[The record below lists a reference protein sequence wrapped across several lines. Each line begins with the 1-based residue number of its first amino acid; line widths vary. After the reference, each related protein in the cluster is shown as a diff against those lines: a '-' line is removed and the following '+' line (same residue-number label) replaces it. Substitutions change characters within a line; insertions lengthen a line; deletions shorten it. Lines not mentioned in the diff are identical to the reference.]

1 MTEFITKM
9 RTAVKFAYDRKKFL
23 GYARQPKLKT
33 IEGEIIKSLIKH
45 GFVEDTEQSCFRSA
59 SRTDKGVSALCNVI
73 AFNTDAS
80 KTRILQALSDDFTD
94 IIFYGITNVEPDF
107 SPRYAKQRSYRYC
120 LKKDK
125 LDAELAITAASSFT
139 GEHNFSNFAQV
150 EEFKDPV
157 RTINNIIVTEEDE
170 FLIID
175 FYAQTFLRH
184 QIRRT
189 VSAIERVG
197 RNELE
202 KERIMDALNNPDK
215 KVDFGLA
222 PAEPLILKDIVYDF
236 SFDCDNKALDKVR
249 ELERKIIS
257 SLWDNTHS
265 NHMLSNYFFILF
277 KALYKKYAKPPYST
291 TDPKISITIADG
303 GKFILPHP
311 PLFL

>member
-9 RTAVKFAYDRKKFL
+9 HTAVKFAYDGRGFH

-59 SRTDKGVSALCNVI
+59 SRTDKGVSALGNVVV
-73 AFNTDAS
+73 FNADSS

-107 SPRYAKQRSYRYC
+107 FPRYAKQRSYRYY

-139 GEHNFSNFAQV
+139 GEHNFSNFARV
-150 EEFKDPV
+150 EEFKNPV
-157 RTINNIIVTEEDE
+157 RIINNIIVTEEDE

-175 FYAQTFLRH
+175 FYAQTFLWH

-222 PAEPLILKDIVYDF
+222 PAEPLILKDIMYDF
-236 SFDCDNKALDKVR
+236 EFEYDKNQMDKLDSIEQKIVTSL
-249 ELERKIIS
+249 LE
-257 SLWDNTHS
+257 
-265 NHMLSNYFFILF
+265 
-277 KALYKKYAKPPYST
+277 
-291 TDPKISITIADG
+291 
-303 GKFILPHP
+303 
-311 PLFL
+311 